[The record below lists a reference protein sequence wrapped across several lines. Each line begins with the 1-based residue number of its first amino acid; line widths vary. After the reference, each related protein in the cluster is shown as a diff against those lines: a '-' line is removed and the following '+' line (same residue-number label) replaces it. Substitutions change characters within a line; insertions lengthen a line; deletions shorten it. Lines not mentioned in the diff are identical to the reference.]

1 MIYVCIPAQ
10 NHADTIG
17 LLLWKIRQVFAS
29 HPREYH
35 LLLATDGATDATP
48 EVLQSYQRV
57 LPLSVTSHEKQ
68 RGYAATLEGLLRE
81 ALRRTDRPRRD
92 LIITLP
98 PDFSVS
104 PTALPQLIKR
114 IESGADVVV
123 GEAIDGD
130 PSIAGRVVRRLAN
143 RLLRPGVNLAG
154 AHDLLSGVCAIRMST
169 IKRCLRERSGK
180 FFETEERLVHAE
192 LVARASAHA
201 RQIAL
206 VRIEPAH
213 LRPASVERVRPV
225 RLAWA
230 LLRAGRRVR
239 IPQPSVPVLG
249 ILAFALAPQASS
261 AQTETAQELAPPD
274 WAERFPVGEK
284 LSFDARF
291 GIVNVGNAAMHVVAR
306 DTVRADSALHLQFTL
321 DGGLLGLFRLHDQF
335 DSWVGL
341 DDLSSRRFTQVF
353 DETGNQRTTAYEIF
367 PDSGIYWQEGVD
379 TANAASEDP
388 LDDTAFFYFVRAL
401 ELEPGQRHEFNRYF
415 RRDRNPV
422 IIEVLERDTVDVPA
436 GRFPTVNKN
445 ARMWISDDDR
455 RLIVQMKSR
464 FAFGTITLRLTDIEG
479 LRESG
484 VDP

>member
-1 MIYVCIPAQ
+1 M
-10 NHADTIG
+10 
-17 LLLWKIRQVFAS
+17 R
-29 HPREYH
+29 
-35 LLLATDGATDATP
+35 
-48 EVLQSYQRV
+48 
-57 LPLSVTSHEKQ
+57 
-68 RGYAATLEGLLRE
+68 AA
-81 ALRRTDRPRRD
+81 
-92 LIITLP
+92 
-98 PDFSVS
+98 
-104 PTALPQLIKR
+104 
-114 IESGADVVV
+114 
-123 GEAIDGD
+123 AI
-130 PSIAGRVVRRLAN
+130 
-143 RLLRPGVNLAG
+143 
-154 AHDLLSGVCAIRMST
+154 
-169 IKRCLRERSGK
+169 
-180 FFETEERLVHAE
+180 
-192 LVARASAHA
+192 
-201 RQIAL
+201 
-206 VRIEPAH
+206 
-213 LRPASVERVRPV
+213 
-225 RLAWA
+225 
-230 LLRAGRRVR
+230 
-239 IPQPSVPVLG
+239 G

-261 AQTETAQELAPPD
+261 AQTETGPELAPPG

-341 DDLSSRRFTQVF
+341 DDQSSRRFTQVF

-436 GRFPTVNKN
+436 GRFPTVVIQPIIQGRGIFAENKN